1 MSQYE
6 QARSIIK
13 RMRLGREQA
22 QGVAQKA
29 FDADMEAG
37 RPDLALKCAKEFK
50 LPDGCITRAATAL
63 FAAFVQRRQFAKALE
78 VARSYHLAHAP
89 EARPVLAAASR
100 LTDQSGELDQIK
112 ALAAAAAGARR
123 EASEADRAIELIRE
137 AGRIRAAD
145 PRVRGRAVVL
155 EARDEVGAG
164 RAALPREVWLTGDL
178 HGSAVNLKRF
188 AELADLATHPERV
201 LVVQEIVHSRL
212 ITADNRD
219 LSFVAIMDAI
229 QLMVRH
235 PGQVYYLLGNHDL
248 AVAQNRELVKGG
260 KYLNRYLFRGM
271 AFMYRDRYEEVLQ
284 VYREFVEQM
293 PAAILAQNGVFMA
306 HSTPKR
312 PFIGSL
318 SREYLTATSAEKP
331 LSAQRAITA
340 MVNGRD
346 FSPEAAEEFA
356 ERLECDVM
364 LCGHTPTPRGYTLK
378 SPRHLIVDSQHEK
391 AYYVRF
397 GLDRRFAGGAEE
409 LATHLEPLWP
419 DTQTTESEIADELM

>member
-22 QGVAQKA
+22 RDVALRA
-29 FDADMEAG
+29 FDGDMQAG

-50 LPDGCITRAATAL
+50 LEDTCITRAATAL
-63 FAAFVQRRQFAKALE
+63 FAAFVQRRQYAKALE

-89 EARPVLAAASR
+89 EARGVLAAASK
-100 LTDQSGELDQIK
+100 LQDQSGELDQIK
-112 ALAAAAAGARR
+112 ALAQAAAGARR
-123 EASEADRAIELIRE
+123 EASEADRAIELIRQ
-137 AGRIRAAD
+137 AGEVRARD
-145 PRVRGRAVVL
+145 PRIQGRAVVL
-155 EARDEVGAG
+155 EARQEVQTG
-164 RAALPREVWLTGDL
+164 RAAAPLEVWLTGDL

-188 AELADLATHPERV
+188 AAMVDLPNHPNRV
-201 LVVQEIVHSRL
+201 MVVQEIVHSRL

-219 LSFVAIMDAI
+219 LSFVAIMEAI
-229 QLMVRH
+229 QLMIRH

-271 AFMYRDRYEEVLQ
+271 AFMYRERYEEVLQ
-284 VYREFVEQM
+284 VYREFVEGM
-293 PAAILAQNGVFMA
+293 PAAILAANGVFMA

-312 PFIGSL
+312 PFIASL
-318 SREYLTATSAEKP
+318 SREYLTSQAMDKP
-331 LSAQRAITA
+331 LTSQRAITA

-364 LCGHTPTPRGYTLK
+364 LCGHTPTPRGFTLK
-378 SPRHLIVDSQHEK
+378 SARHLIVDSQHEK
-391 AYYVRF
+391 AHFVRF
-397 GLDRRFAGGAEE
+397 SLDRRFSGAEE
-409 LATHLEPLWP
+409 LASHLEPLWP
-419 DTQTTESEIADELM
+419 DSEEAEITGELM

>member
-1 MSQYE
+1 MSHYE

-13 RMRLGREQA
+13 RMRLGKEQA
-22 QGVAQKA
+22 RDVALRA
-29 FDADMEAG
+29 FEGDMDAG

-50 LPDGCITRAATAL
+50 LEDACITRSATAL
-63 FAAFVQRRQFAKALE
+63 FAAFVQRRQYAKALE

-89 EARPVLAAASR
+89 EARAALAAASQVQ
-100 LTDQSGELDQIK
+100 DQSEELDQIRS
-112 ALAAAAAGARR
+112 LAQAAAGARR
-123 EASEADRAIELIRE
+123 EASEADRAIELIRA
-137 AGRIRAAD
+137 AGRARAED

-155 EARDEVGAG
+155 EQG
-164 RAALPREVWLTGDL
+164 PTEVWLTGDL

-188 AELADLATHPERV
+188 AHMADLAHHPERV

-219 LSFVAIMDAI
+219 LSFVAIMEAI
-229 QLMVRH
+229 QLMTRH

-284 VYREFVEQM
+284 VYREFVEGM
-293 PAAILAQNGVFMA
+293 PAAILAENGVFMA

-312 PFIGSL
+312 PFIASL
-318 SREYLTATSAEKP
+318 SREFLTGAAAERP
-331 LSAQRAITA
+331 LTAQRAITA
-340 MVNGRD
+340 LVNGRD

-356 ERLECDVM
+356 QRLECEVM
-364 LCGHTPTPRGYTLK
+364 LCGHTPTPRGFTLK

-391 AYYVRF
+391 AYFVRF
-397 GLDRRFAGGAEE
+397 GLDRRYRDAEE
-409 LATHLEPLWP
+409 LAAQLEPLWP
-419 DTQTTESEIADELM
+419 DSEEAEITGELM